1 MTVTF
6 FGELE
11 GVWRCFS
18 VDGARYLVCSAGSG
32 STNPSSNEF
41 LGMVLLLS
49 D

>member
-18 VDGARYLVCSAGSG
+18 VDGAKYLVGAGSG

>member
-6 FGELE
+6 GEFE
-11 GVWRCFS
+11 GVSRCFS
-18 VDGARYLVCSAGSG
+18 VDGAKHLVSSTGSG
-32 STNPSSNEF
+32 SSNPSSHEF